1 MGIKQLNNYLVTTCS
16 TEAIKKIGLEE
27 LRGKRVVVDASIY
40 LYRFMA
46 DGRLTEHMYQMIA
59 TMLHYG
65 IEPVFIFDGDSPPEK
80 KELLAERKE
89 KKQKAE
95 TKYEELKLLMNNTA
109 NESDKMDI
117 VGEME
122 KLKKQFIYIK
132 SADYQVVKTLL
143 NTMGVA
149 WIEAP
154 GEADELCAHLML
166 TDQAYACL
174 SEDMDM
180 FAYGCS
186 KVLRHLSL
194 VNHTVLLY
202 DLRKI
207 LFQLGMNVQE
217 FRQILVLAGTDYNKN
232 NSVSLQE
239 AIKWFCRYK
248 NEMLMW
254 EGVIPTF
261 YEWLINKTNLI
272 SNADALCLTHKMFN
286 VKNKNLV
293 YNMVKPQ
300 ADRKSLVEYLGQD
313 GFVFVGA

>member
-1 MGIKQLNNYLVTTCS
+1 MGIKQLNNYLVTKCNS
-16 TEAIKKIGLEE
+16 EAIKKIELNE
-27 LRGKRVVVDASIY
+27 LRGKKVVVDASIY

-46 DGRLTEHMYQMIA
+46 DGRLTEHMYHMLA
-59 TMLHYG
+59 TLLHYK
-65 IEPVFIFDGDSPPEK
+65 IEPIFIFDGESPPEK
-80 KELLAERKE
+80 KELLIERKE

-95 TKYEELKLLMNNTA
+95 TKFEELKLLMNNTT
-109 NESDKMDI
+109 NEADKIDI
-117 VGEME
+117 INEME

-132 SADYQVVKTLL
+132 SADYQGVKTLL

-154 GEADELCAHLML
+154 GEADELCAHMML
-166 TDQAYACL
+166 TCQAYACL

-186 KVLRHLSL
+186 RVLRHLSL

-202 DLRKI
+202 DLHEI

-248 NEMLMW
+248 KEMILW

-261 YEWLINKTNLI
+261 YEWLINKTNLVC
-272 SNADALCLTHKMFN
+272 NADTLCLTHNMFN
-286 VKNKNLV
+286 VKYKQLQYNTVKCNQDRNK
-293 YNMVKPQ
+293 MI
-300 ADRKSLVEYLGQD
+300 EYLGQD
-313 GFVFVGA
+313 GFIFIGV

>member
-1 MGIKQLNNYLVTTCS
+1 MGIKQLNSYLVTKCS
-16 TEAIKKIGLEE
+16 SEAIKKIE
-27 LRGKRVVVDASIY
+27 LDKLCGKKVVVDASIY
-40 LYRFMA
+40 LYRFMS
-46 DGRLTEHMYQMIA
+46 DGRLTEHMYYMLA
-59 TMLHYG
+59 TLLHYG
-65 IEPVFIFDGDSPPEK
+65 IEPIFVFDGDSPPEK

-89 KKQKAE
+89 KKLKAE
-95 TKYEELKLLMNNTA
+95 TKYEELKLLMESSNDTDKSDIA
-109 NESDKMDI
+109 N
-117 VGEME
+117 EME

-132 SADYQVVKTLL
+132 YADYQVVKTLL

-154 GEADELCAHLML
+154 GEADELCAHMML
-166 TDQAYACL
+166 TGQAYACL

-186 KVLRHLSL
+186 RVLRHLSL

-202 DLRKI
+202 DLHEI

-248 NEMLMW
+248 KEMILW

-261 YEWLINKTNLI
+261 YEWLINKTNFI
-272 SNADALCLTHKMFN
+272 SDVNGLQATHNMFN
-286 VKNKNLV
+286 VKNKMIV
-293 YNMVKPQ
+293 YNTVKKEK
-300 ADRKSLVEYLGQD
+300 DRKTLVEYLGQD
-313 GFVFVGA
+313 GFIFVGA